1 MKPKLKSTL
10 SKIFA
15 IAGTLL
21 LAAPILFMIVIAV
34 IGSVANQT
42 FLFDYLMLA
51 EVFPV
56 ILLGLI
62 LLFLASLLS
71 RVFPKWIGWGSAAAL
86 ILLAG
91 AMLYA
96 NVSGLSSGA
105 LPAQGGAFLLVVIGI
120 ALYDLLILGIAV
132 LGALLI
138 KNLFQKKSKEGL
150 PSEASA

>member
-10 SKIFA
+10 TKIFA
-15 IAGTLL
+15 ITGTLL
-21 LAAPILFMIVIAV
+21 LVGPILFMIVTAV
-34 IGSVANQT
+34 IGSIASKT

-62 LLFLASLLS
+62 LLVLTSLLS

-91 AMLYA
+91 ALLYA

-105 LPAQGGAFLLVVIGI
+105 IPAQGGAFLIVVIGV
-120 ALYDLLILGIAV
+120 ALYSLLVVGIAILGVILV
-132 LGALLI
+132 
-138 KNLFQKKSKEGL
+138 KKLFQNKATGD
-150 PSEASA
+150 PATEASA

>member
-1 MKPKLKSTL
+1 MNPKLKSTL
-10 SKIFA
+10 SKVFA

-21 LAAPILFMIVIAV
+21 LAGPILFMIVIAV
-34 IGSVANQT
+34 IGSIANQT

-91 AMLYA
+91 ALLYA

-105 LPAQGGAFLLVVIGI
+105 LPAQGGAFIIVVIGI
-120 ALYDLLILGIAV
+120 ALYDLLILGIAI
-132 LGALLI
+132 LGTLLI
-138 KNLFQKKSKEGL
+138 KNLFRKKISDDL
-150 PSEASA
+150 PSEASS